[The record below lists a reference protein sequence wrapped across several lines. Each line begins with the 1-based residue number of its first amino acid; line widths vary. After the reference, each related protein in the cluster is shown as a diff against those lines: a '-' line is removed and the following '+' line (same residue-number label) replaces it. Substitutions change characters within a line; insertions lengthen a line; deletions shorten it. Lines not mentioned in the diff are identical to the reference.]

1 MAEPKPVQEGSAER
15 ISDEAVRAK
24 TGRTWGEW
32 FEILDREGA
41 REMPHRQIAEILA
54 GKHGVDGWWAQSVTV
69 AYERERGLRDKH
81 QKPDGYEV
89 SGSKTLPV
97 PVDALFAAWQDETVR
112 GRWLGETGLT
122 IRKATPNKTMRIT
135 WPDQTNVEVYFYA
148 KGDAKCQVAVQ
159 HGKLPD
165 AETAAHRKTWW
176 AEALERLRTELG
188 G

>member
-1 MAEPKPVQEGSAER
+1 MAEPKPAQGGSTGQ

-24 TGRTWGEW
+24 TGRTPSEW

-41 REMPHRQIAEILA
+41 QKMPHREIAEIVY
-54 GKHGVDGWWAQSVTV
+54 GKYEIDGWWAQMVTV

-81 QKPDGYEV
+81 QKPDGYEI

-97 PVDALFAAWQDETVR
+97 PLETLFAAWQDETVR
-112 GRWLGETGLT
+112 GRWLGEPGLT
-122 IRKATPNKTMRIT
+122 VRKATPNKSMRVT
-135 WPDQTNVEVYFYA
+135 WPDQTRVEVNFYA
-148 KGDAKCQVAVQ
+148 KGEAKSQVAVQ

-165 AETAAHRKTWW
+165 AEAAARRKAWW